1 MSNAKIIFAAE
12 LELTKSALKR
22 CLAITGQALGN
33 VQLVDWEMGW
43 LEIVAQRGF
52 HLDFLNSFR
61 RVSTRDACACGRA
74 LLRRDTVV
82 IDDITTDREFSPFK
96 AVAERA
102 GFKAVQSTP
111 LMSSNGAIVGIIST
125 HGDCSP
131 NRHHLEQIK
140 SLAQETANELIR
152 LRAHLSV
159 THARP
164 YHGGRKLISTPEQDR
179 DRIERNSAAE

>member
-1 MSNAKIIFAAE
+1 
-12 LELTKSALKR
+12 
-22 CLAITGQALGN
+22 
-33 VQLVDWEMGW
+33 
-43 LEIVAQRGF
+43 
-52 HLDFLNSFR
+52 
-61 RVSTRDACACGRA
+61 
-74 LLRRDTVV
+74 V

-102 GFKAVQSTP
+102 GFRAVQSTP
-111 LMSSNGAIVGIIST
+111 LMSSNGAVVGIIST